1 MIRAIFFLACIGC
14 AHSSS
19 VLMAEENTISVK
31 TESRSVVFLDESENL
46 IGTHLLIFRFA

>member
-14 AHSSS
+14 ALSSS
-19 VLMAEENTISVK
+19 GLRAEENTYSEK
-31 TESRSVVFLDESENL
+31 TESRSVVFLDESENQ